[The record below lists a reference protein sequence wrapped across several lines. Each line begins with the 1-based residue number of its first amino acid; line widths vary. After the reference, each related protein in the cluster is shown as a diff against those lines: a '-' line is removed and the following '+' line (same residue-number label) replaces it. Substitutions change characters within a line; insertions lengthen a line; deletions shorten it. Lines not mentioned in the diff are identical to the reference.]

1 MKDELWRNSAV
12 DLAAAIARKQVSS
25 REVVE
30 AHLART
36 AEVNPKVNAV
46 TATLAEEALAAADA
60 ADRAVAAGAELGV
73 LHGVPFS
80 VKENIDLAGS
90 PTTQGIV
97 AMAEMRRRRTPRTSA
112 SSRRSAPSPSPAPT
126 SPTLA
131 CAGTRTM
138 PCVGP
143 PATPGTP
150 PSRRAAPAAARAPP
164 SPRA

>member
-60 ADRAVAAGAELGV
+60 ADRAVAAGAERGV

-97 AMAEMRRRRTPRTSA
+97 AMAEMRPAQDAPNVGQLKAVGAIPFARTNLPDFGLRWHTDNALRGATRNPWDA
-112 SSRRSAPSPSPAPT
+112 SLT
-126 SPTLA
+126 
-131 CAGTRTM
+131 AG
-138 PCVGP
+138 GSS
-143 PATPGTP
+143 GG
-150 PSRRAAPAAARAPP
+150 
-164 SPRA
+164 